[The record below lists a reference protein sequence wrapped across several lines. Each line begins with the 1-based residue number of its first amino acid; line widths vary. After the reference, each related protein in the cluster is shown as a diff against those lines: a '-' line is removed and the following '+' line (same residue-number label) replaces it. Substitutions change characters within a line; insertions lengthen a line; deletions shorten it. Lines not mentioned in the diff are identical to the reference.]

1 MQPIHTF
8 QDVLAHLDHII
19 ETEAAK
25 NSNLVYFAFLYRR
38 VTAEIMARAQAGHFE
53 DATRIEA
60 FDVEFAKLYI
70 QAWQRYQEGLPIPES
85 SQIPFEQG
93 HTNHTA
99 LQHLLLGMNVHI
111 NLDLGN
117 AAALIAPGQAIHALQ
132 HDFDLVNQ
140 ILTDLVDEMQLRLA
154 RISYFMFLLR
164 WAGGK
169 RDDAIIG
176 WSIRKAREQAW
187 KFALKLA
194 PLTGPDRTQAFD
206 AKDRKIALLAKMIAH
221 PPGRM
226 VRIALWLIR
235 LTEVKNVRKALGLL
249 EKP

>member
-1 MQPIHTF
+1 MEPITTF
-8 QDVLAHLDHII
+8 QDVLTQLDFII

-25 NSNLVYFAFLYRR
+25 NSNLIYFAYLYRR
-38 VTAEIMARAQAGHFE
+38 VTAEIMDKAKAGHFQ
-53 DATRIEA
+53 DQQRIEA

-70 QAWQRYQEGLPIPES
+70 HAWRRFQEGQPIPAS
-85 SQIPFEQG
+85 AQIPFQEA
-93 HTNHTA
+93 HANHTA

-117 AAALIAPGQAIHALQ
+117 AAAIIAPGNQIHDLQA
-132 HDFDLVNQ
+132 DFDLVNK
-140 ILTDLVDEMQLRLA
+140 ILTDLVDEMQLRLS

-169 RDDAIIG
+169 RDDVIIG

-187 KFALKLA
+187 KFATKLA
-194 PLTGPDRTQAFD
+194 PLQGEDRTKAFD
-206 AKDRKIALLAKMIAH
+206 DKDRKIALLAKMLAH

-226 VRIALWLIR
+226 IRVALWLIR
-235 LTEVKNVRKALGLL
+235 LTEVKNVRKAMGLL
-249 EKP
+249 DRP